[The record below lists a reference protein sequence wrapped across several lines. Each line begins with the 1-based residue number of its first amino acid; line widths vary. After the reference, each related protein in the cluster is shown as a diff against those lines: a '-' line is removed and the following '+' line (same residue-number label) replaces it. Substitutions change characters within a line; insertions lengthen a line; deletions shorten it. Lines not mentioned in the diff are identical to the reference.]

1 MNEENNVDIEQS
13 VEKDVLSS
21 ETSDVNEEQKVHTSE
36 PEQIQEEAENY
47 TELLEQV
54 QQINL
59 KMDNITNISIVC
71 MVGVGMVVGIIACS
85 IFARY
90 FKS

>member
-36 PEQIQEEAENY
+36 PEQIQEETENY

-59 KMDNITNISIVC
+59 KMDNITNISIVW
-71 MVGVGMVVGIIACS
+71 
-85 IFARY
+85 
-90 FKS
+90 

>member
-13 VEKDVLSS
+13 VEKDILSS
-21 ETSDVNEEQKVHTSE
+21 EISDVNEEQKVHTSE
-36 PEQIQEEAENY
+36 PEQVQEVTENY
-47 TELLEQV
+47 TELLERV
-54 QQINL
+54 HQINL